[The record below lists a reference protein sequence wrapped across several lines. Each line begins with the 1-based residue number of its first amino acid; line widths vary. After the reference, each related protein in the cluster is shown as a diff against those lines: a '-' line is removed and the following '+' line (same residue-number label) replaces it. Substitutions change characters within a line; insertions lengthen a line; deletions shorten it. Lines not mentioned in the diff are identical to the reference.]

1 MKISL
6 IDPLIVD
13 NKIIENH
20 KKKIEGLG
28 HEFEYFEKSAA
39 SDEEIIE
46 RLKDSDV
53 AIITNNKFSK
63 KVIDNTNLK
72 LIDVAFTG
80 FNHVDIEACNEN
92 DIIVENASGYSDD
105 SVAELV
111 IGLTISIMRKFDQ
124 NKKNMFEDEYFNLLG
139 QIIRGKTVG
148 IIGTG
153 KIGTRVIELFKAFGA
168 NILAYSRS
176 EKENVKN
183 LGAKYVSLNE
193 LLKNSDIVSIHL
205 PQNEKTLGFIGKNE
219 LDLMKD
225 KAILINCAR
234 GPIVDNDY
242 LAKLLNEDKLR
253 AGIDVFDMEPPLDVD
268 YPLRNAKNVLL
279 TNHIGFFTKE
289 AMDIR
294 CEIVFDNLYKFLDGK
309 IVNKVNWYGYKNYSY
324 SRRIC

>member
-20 KKKIEGLG
+20 KKKIEDLG
-28 HEFEYFEKSAA
+28 HEFEYFEKSAS
-39 SDEEIIE
+39 SDDEIIE

-111 IGLTISIMRKFDQ
+111 IGLTISLMRKFDQ
-124 NKKNMFEDEYFNLLG
+124 NKKNMFEDESFNLLG

-153 KIGTRVIELFKAFGA
+153 KIGIRVIELFKAFGA

-176 EKENVKN
+176 EKEKAKN
-183 LGAKYVSLNE
+183 LGAKYVSLDE

-253 AGIDVFDMEPPLDVD
+253 AGIDVFDMEPPLEAD

-279 TNHIGFFTKE
+279 TNHVGFFTKE

-294 CEIVFDNLYKFLDGK
+294 CEIVFDNLYKFLEGK
-309 IVNKVNWYGYKNYSY
+309 IVNKVN
-324 SRRIC
+324 

>member
-6 IDPLIVD
+6 IDPLLVD
-13 NKIIENH
+13 DKIIESH
-20 KKKIEGLG
+20 KKKIEKLG
-28 HEFEYFEKSAA
+28 HEFQYFKKSA
-39 SDEEIIE
+39 SDDEKIIE

-63 KVIDNTNLK
+63 NVIENTNLK

-80 FNHVDIEACNEN
+80 FNHVDIEACNEKN
-92 DIIVENASGYSDD
+92 IIVENASGYSDD

-111 IGLTISIMRKFDQ
+111 LGLTISLMRKF
-124 NKKNMFEDEYFNLLG
+124 NENRKNMYEDESFKVIG
-139 QIIRGKTVG
+139 QIIKGKTVG
-148 IIGTG
+148 VVGTG
-153 KIGTRVIELFKAFGA
+153 KIGIRVIELFKAFGA

-176 EKENVKN
+176 EKDEVKN
-183 LGAKYVSLNE
+183 LGAKYVSLDE
-193 LLKNSDIVSIHL
+193 LLKNSDIVTIHL
-205 PQNEKTLGFIGKNE
+205 PQNKETCGFIGQNE

-253 AGIDVFDMEPPLDVD
+253 AGIDVFDMEPPIDKN
-268 YPLRNAKNVLL
+268 YPLRNAKNTVL
-279 TNHIGFFTKE
+279 TNHVGFLTQE

-309 IVNKVNWYGYKNYSY
+309 IVNKVN
-324 SRRIC
+324 

>member
-6 IDPLIVD
+6 IDPLMVD
-13 NKIIENH
+13 NEIIEKH
-20 KKKIEGLG
+20 KEKIDGLG
-28 HEFEYFEKSAA
+28 HEFQYFNQSAK
-39 SDEEIIE
+39 DDDEIIE
-46 RLKDSDV
+46 RLKDSQV

-80 FNHVDIEACNEN
+80 FNHVDMAACEEN

-111 IGLTISIMRKFDQ
+111 IGLTIAVMRKFDQ
-124 NKKNMFEDEYFNLLG
+124 NNKNIFEDESFNLLG
-139 QIIRGKTVG
+139 QIIKGKTVG

-168 NILAYSRS
+168 NILAFNRS
-176 EKENVKN
+176 KKDEVKN
-183 LGAKYVSLNE
+183 LGAKYVGLEE

-205 PQNEKTLGFIGKNE
+205 PQNDETIGFIGKYE

-234 GPIVDNDY
+234 GPIVDNKY

-253 AGIDVFDMEPPLDVD
+253 AGIDVFDMEPPLEKD

-279 TNHIGFFTKE
+279 TNHVGYLTEE
-289 AMDIR
+289 AMKIR
-294 CEIVFDNLYKFLDGK
+294 CEIVFDNLYKFLDGE
-309 IVNKVNWYGYKNYSY
+309 IVNRVN
-324 SRRIC
+324 

>member
-13 NKIIENH
+13 YKIIENH
-20 KKKIEGLG
+20 KKKIEKLG
-28 HEFEYFEKSAA
+28 HTFEYFKESAS
-39 SDEEIIE
+39 SDEKIIQ

-63 KVIDNTNLK
+63 KVIKKTNLK

-80 FNHVDIEACNEN
+80 FNHVDIEACNEKG
-92 DIIVENASGYSDD
+92 IIVENASGYSDD

-111 IGLTISIMRKFDQ
+111 IGLTISVMRKFDQ
-124 NKKNMFEDEYFNLLG
+124 NKKNMYEDESFNLLG

-148 IIGTG
+148 VIGTG

-168 NILAYSRS
+168 NILAFNRS
-176 EKENVKN
+176 ENQKAKD
-183 LGAKYVSLNE
+183 LGAKYVEFDE
-193 LLKNSDIVSIHL
+193 LLKNSDIVTIHL
-205 PQNEKTLGFIGKNE
+205 PQNKETIGFIGKNE

-253 AGIDVFDMEPPLDVD
+253 AGIDVFDMEPPIDKN
-268 YPLRNAKNVLL
+268 YPLRNAKNAVF
-279 TNHIGFFTKE
+279 TNHIGFFTQE
-289 AMDIR
+289 AMNIR
-294 CEIVFDNLYKFLDGK
+294 CEIVFDNLYKFLDGE
-309 IVNKVNWYGYKNYSY
+309 IVNRVN
-324 SRRIC
+324 

>member
-20 KKKIEGLG
+20 KKKIEDLG
-28 HEFEYFEKSAA
+28 HEFEYFEKSAS
-39 SDEEIIE
+39 SDDEIIE

-63 KVIDNTNLK
+63 DVIDNTDLK
-72 LIDVAFTG
+72 LVDVAFTG

-124 NKKNMFEDEYFNLLG
+124 NKKNMFEDESFNLLG

-234 GPIVDNDY
+234 GPIIDNDY

-253 AGIDVFDMEPPLDVD
+253 AGIDVFDMEPPLDAD

-309 IVNKVNWYGYKNYSY
+309 IVNRVN
-324 SRRIC
+324 

>member
-6 IDPLIVD
+6 IDPLLVD
-13 NKIIENH
+13 D
-20 KKKIEGLG
+20 KKIESHKEKIEKLG
-28 HEFEYFEKSAA
+28 HEFQYFKKSA
-39 SDEEIIE
+39 SDDEKIIE

-63 KVIDNTNLK
+63 NVIENTNLK

-80 FNHVDIEACNEN
+80 FNHVDIEACNEKN
-92 DIIVENASGYSDD
+92 IIVENASGYSDD

-111 IGLTISIMRKFDQ
+111 LGLTISLMRKF
-124 NKKNMFEDEYFNLLG
+124 NENRKNMYEDESFKVIG
-139 QIIRGKTVG
+139 QIIKGKTVG
-148 IIGTG
+148 VVGTG
-153 KIGTRVIELFKAFGA
+153 KIGIRVIELFKAFGA

-176 EKENVKN
+176 EKDEVKN
-183 LGAKYVSLNE
+183 LGAKYVSLDE
-193 LLKNSDIVSIHL
+193 LLKNSDIVTIHL
-205 PQNEKTLGFIGKNE
+205 PQNKETCGFIGQNE

-253 AGIDVFDMEPPLDVD
+253 AGIDVFDMEPPIDKN
-268 YPLRNAKNVLL
+268 YPLRNAKNTVL
-279 TNHIGFFTKE
+279 TNHVGFLTQE

-309 IVNKVNWYGYKNYSY
+309 IVNKVN
-324 SRRIC
+324 

>member
-13 NKIIENH
+13 DKIIENH
-20 KKKIEGLG
+20 KKKIEKLG
-28 HEFEYFEKSAA
+28 HKFEYFKESAS
-39 SDEEIIE
+39 SDEKIIQ

-63 KVIDNTNLK
+63 KVIKSTNLK

-80 FNHVDIEACNEN
+80 FNHVDIEACNEKG
-92 DIIVENASGYSDD
+92 IIVENASGYSDD

-111 IGLTISIMRKFDQ
+111 IGLTISVMRKFDQ
-124 NKKNMFEDEYFNLLG
+124 NKKNMYEDESFNLLG

-148 IIGTG
+148 VIGTG

-168 NILAYSRS
+168 NILAFNRS
-176 EKENVKN
+176 ENQKAKD
-183 LGAKYVSLNE
+183 LGAKYVDLDE
-193 LLKNSDIVSIHL
+193 LLKNSDIVTIHL
-205 PQNEKTLGFIGKNE
+205 PQNKETIGFIGKNE
-219 LDLMKD
+219 LNLMKD

-253 AGIDVFDMEPPLDVD
+253 AGIDVFDMEPPIDEN
-268 YPLRNAKNVLL
+268 YPLRNAKNTVL
-279 TNHIGFFTKE
+279 TNHIGFFTQE
-289 AMDIR
+289 AMNIR
-294 CEIVFDNLYKFLDGK
+294 CEIVFNNLYKFFDGE
-309 IVNKVNWYGYKNYSY
+309 IVNRVN
-324 SRRIC
+324 

>member
-6 IDPLIVD
+6 IDPLLVD
-13 NKIIENH
+13 DKIIESH
-20 KKKIEGLG
+20 KEKIEKLG
-28 HEFEYFEKSAA
+28 HEFQYFKKSA
-39 SDEEIIE
+39 SDDEKIIE

-63 KVIDNTNLK
+63 NVIENTNLK

-80 FNHVDIEACNEN
+80 FNHVDIEACNEKN
-92 DIIVENASGYSDD
+92 IIVENASGYSDD

-111 IGLTISIMRKFDQ
+111 LGLTISLMRKF
-124 NKKNMFEDEYFNLLG
+124 NENRKNMYEDESFKLIG
-139 QIIRGKTVG
+139 QIIKGKTVG
-148 IIGTG
+148 VVGTG
-153 KIGTRVIELFKAFGA
+153 KIGIRVIELFKAFGA

-176 EKENVKN
+176 EKDELKN
-183 LGAKYVSLNE
+183 LGAKYVSLDQ
-193 LLKNSDIVSIHL
+193 LLKNSDIVTIHL
-205 PQNEKTLGFIGKNE
+205 PQNKETCGFIGKNE

-253 AGIDVFDMEPPLDVD
+253 AGIDVFDMEPPIDKN
-268 YPLRNAKNVLL
+268 YPLRNAKNTVL
-279 TNHIGFFTKE
+279 TNHVGFLTQE

-309 IVNKVNWYGYKNYSY
+309 IVNKVS
-324 SRRIC
+324 

>member
-6 IDPLIVD
+6 IDPLLVD
-13 NKIIENH
+13 DKIIESH
-20 KKKIEGLG
+20 KEKIEKLG
-28 HEFEYFEKSAA
+28 HEFQYFKKSA
-39 SDEEIIE
+39 SDDEKIIE

-63 KVIDNTNLK
+63 NVIENTNLK

-80 FNHVDIEACNEN
+80 FNHVDIEACNEKN
-92 DIIVENASGYSDD
+92 IIVENASGYSDD

-111 IGLTISIMRKFDQ
+111 LGLTISLMRKF
-124 NKKNMFEDEYFNLLG
+124 NENRKNMYEDESFKVIG
-139 QIIRGKTVG
+139 QIIKGKTVG
-148 IIGTG
+148 VVGTG
-153 KIGTRVIELFKAFGA
+153 KIGIRVIELFKAFGA

-176 EKENVKN
+176 EKDEVKN
-183 LGAKYVSLNE
+183 LGAKYVSLDE
-193 LLKNSDIVSIHL
+193 LLKNSDIVTIHL
-205 PQNEKTLGFIGKNE
+205 PQNKETCGFIGQNE
-219 LDLMKD
+219 LDLMKE

-253 AGIDVFDMEPPLDVD
+253 AGIDVFDMEPPIDKN
-268 YPLRNAKNVLL
+268 YPLRNAKNTVL
-279 TNHIGFFTKE
+279 TNHVGFLTQE

-309 IVNKVNWYGYKNYSY
+309 IVNKVN
-324 SRRIC
+324 

>member
-13 NKIIENH
+13 DKIIENH
-20 KKKIEGLG
+20 KKKIEKLG
-28 HEFEYFEKSAA
+28 HTFEYFKESAS
-39 SDEEIIE
+39 SDEKIIQ

-63 KVIDNTNLK
+63 KVIKNTNLK

-80 FNHVDIEACNEN
+80 FNHVDIEACNEKG
-92 DIIVENASGYSDD
+92 IIVENASGYSDD

-111 IGLTISIMRKFDQ
+111 IGLTISVMRKFDQ
-124 NKKNMFEDEYFNLLG
+124 NKKNMYEDESFNLLG

-148 IIGTG
+148 VIGTG

-168 NILAYSRS
+168 NILAFNRS
-176 EKENVKN
+176 ENQKAKD
-183 LGAKYVSLNE
+183 LGAKYVEFDE
-193 LLKNSDIVSIHL
+193 LLKNSDIVTIHL
-205 PQNEKTLGFIGKNE
+205 PQNKETIGFIGKNE

-253 AGIDVFDMEPPLDVD
+253 AGIDVFDMEPPIDKN
-268 YPLRNAKNVLL
+268 YPLRNAKNAVF
-279 TNHIGFFTKE
+279 TNHIGFFTQE
-289 AMDIR
+289 AMNIR
-294 CEIVFDNLYKFLDGK
+294 CEIVFDNLYKFLDGE
-309 IVNKVNWYGYKNYSY
+309 IVNRVN
-324 SRRIC
+324 

>member
-6 IDPLIVD
+6 IDPLLVD
-13 NKIIENH
+13 DKIIESH
-20 KKKIEGLG
+20 KEKIEKLG
-28 HEFEYFEKSAA
+28 HEFQYFKKSA
-39 SDEEIIE
+39 SDDEKIIE

-63 KVIDNTNLK
+63 NVIENTNLK

-80 FNHVDIEACNEN
+80 FNHVDIDACNEKN
-92 DIIVENASGYSDD
+92 IIVENASGYSDD

-111 IGLTISIMRKFDQ
+111 LGLAISLMRKF
-124 NKKNMFEDEYFNLLG
+124 NENRKNMYEDESFKVVG
-139 QIIRGKTVG
+139 QIIKGKTVG
-148 IIGTG
+148 VVGTG
-153 KIGTRVIELFKAFGA
+153 KIGIRVIELFKAFGA

-176 EKENVKN
+176 EKDEVKN
-183 LGAKYVSLNE
+183 LGAKYVSLDE
-193 LLKNSDIVSIHL
+193 LLKNSDIVTIHL
-205 PQNEKTLGFIGKNE
+205 PQNKETCGFIGQNE

-253 AGIDVFDMEPPLDVD
+253 AGIDVFDMEPPIDKN
-268 YPLRNAKNVLL
+268 YPLRNAKNTVL
-279 TNHIGFFTKE
+279 TNHVGFLTQE

-309 IVNKVNWYGYKNYSY
+309 IVNKVN
-324 SRRIC
+324 

>member
-6 IDPLIVD
+6 IDPLMVD
-13 NKIIENH
+13 NEIIEKH
-20 KKKIEGLG
+20 KEKIDGLG
-28 HEFEYFEKSAA
+28 HEFQYFNQSAK
-39 SDEEIIE
+39 DDDEIIE
-46 RLKDSDV
+46 RLKDSQV

-80 FNHVDIEACNEN
+80 FNHVDMASCEEN

-111 IGLTISIMRKFDQ
+111 IGLTIAVMRKFDQ
-124 NKKNMFEDEYFNLLG
+124 NNKNIFEDESFNLLG
-139 QIIRGKTVG
+139 QIIKGKTVG

-153 KIGTRVIELFKAFGA
+153 KIGTRVVEIFKAFGA
-168 NILAYSRS
+168 NILAFNRS
-176 EKENVKN
+176 EKDQVKN
-183 LGAKYVSLNE
+183 LGAKYVSLEE

-205 PQNEKTLGFIGKNE
+205 PQNDETIGFIGKDQ

-234 GPIVDNDY
+234 GPIVDNTY

-253 AGIDVFDMEPPLDVD
+253 AGIDVFDMEPPLDKD

-279 TNHIGFFTKE
+279 TNHVGFFTEE
-289 AMDIR
+289 AMKIR

-309 IVNKVNWYGYKNYSY
+309 IVNRVN
-324 SRRIC
+324 

>member
-6 IDPLIVD
+6 IDPLMVD
-13 NKIIENH
+13 NEIIEKH

-28 HEFEYFEKSAA
+28 YEFQYFNQSAK
-39 SDEEIIE
+39 DDDEIIE
-46 RLKDSDV
+46 RLKDSQV

-80 FNHVDIEACNEN
+80 FNHVDMAACEEN

-111 IGLTISIMRKFDQ
+111 IGLTIAVMRKFDQ
-124 NKKNMFEDEYFNLLG
+124 NNKNIFQDESFNLLG
-139 QIIRGKTVG
+139 QIIKGKTVG

-153 KIGTRVIELFKAFGA
+153 KIGTRVVEIFKAFGA
-168 NILAYSRS
+168 NILAYNRS
-176 EKENVKN
+176 EKDQVKN
-183 LGAKYVSLNE
+183 LGAKYVSLEE

-205 PQNEKTLGFIGKNE
+205 PQNDETIGFIGKDQ

-234 GPIVDNDY
+234 GPIVDNTY
-242 LAKLLNEDKLR
+242 LAKLLNDDKLR
-253 AGIDVFDMEPPLDVD
+253 AGIDVFDMEPPLDKD

-279 TNHIGFFTKE
+279 TNHVGFFTEE
-289 AMDIR
+289 AMKIR

-309 IVNKVNWYGYKNYSY
+309 IVNRVN
-324 SRRIC
+324 

>member
-13 NKIIENH
+13 DKIIENH
-20 KKKIEGLG
+20 KKKIEKLG
-28 HEFEYFEKSAA
+28 HTFEYFKESAS
-39 SDEEIIE
+39 SDEKIIQ

-63 KVIDNTNLK
+63 KVIKKTNLK

-80 FNHVDIEACNEN
+80 FNHVDIEACNEKG
-92 DIIVENASGYSDD
+92 IIVENASGYSDD

-111 IGLTISIMRKFDQ
+111 IGLTISVMRKFDQ
-124 NKKNMFEDEYFNLLG
+124 NKKNMYEDESFNLLG

-148 IIGTG
+148 VIGTG

-168 NILAYSRS
+168 NILAFNRS
-176 EKENVKN
+176 ENQKAKDF
-183 LGAKYVSLNE
+183 GAKYVEFDE
-193 LLKNSDIVSIHL
+193 LLKNSDIVTIHL
-205 PQNEKTLGFIGKNE
+205 PQNKETIGFIGKNE
-219 LDLMKD
+219 LNLMKD

-253 AGIDVFDMEPPLDVD
+253 AGIDVFDMEPPIDEN
-268 YPLRNAKNVLL
+268 YPLRNAKNTVL
-279 TNHIGFFTKE
+279 TNHIGFFTQE
-289 AMDIR
+289 AMNIR
-294 CEIVFDNLYKFLDGK
+294 CEIVFNNLYKFFDGE
-309 IVNKVNWYGYKNYSY
+309 IVNRVN
-324 SRRIC
+324 

>member
-6 IDPLIVD
+6 IDPLLVD
-13 NKIIENH
+13 DKIIESH
-20 KKKIEGLG
+20 KKKIEKLG
-28 HEFEYFEKSAA
+28 HEFQYFKKSA
-39 SDEEIIE
+39 SDDEKIIE

-63 KVIDNTNLK
+63 NVIENTNLK

-80 FNHVDIEACNEN
+80 FNHVDIEACNEKN
-92 DIIVENASGYSDD
+92 IIVENASGYSDD

-111 IGLTISIMRKFDQ
+111 LGLTISLMRKF
-124 NKKNMFEDEYFNLLG
+124 NENRKNMYEDESFNLIG
-139 QIIRGKTVG
+139 QIIKGKTVG
-148 IIGTG
+148 VVGTG
-153 KIGTRVIELFKAFGA
+153 KIGRRVIELFKAFGA

-176 EKENVKN
+176 EKDEVKN
-183 LGAKYVSLNE
+183 LGAKYVSLDE
-193 LLKNSDIVSIHL
+193 LLKNSDIVTIHL
-205 PQNEKTLGFIGKNE
+205 PQNKETCGFIGKNE

-253 AGIDVFDMEPPLDVD
+253 AGIDVFDMEPPIDKN
-268 YPLRNAKNVLL
+268 YPLRNAKNTVL
-279 TNHIGFFTKE
+279 TNHVGFLTQE

-294 CEIVFDNLYKFLDGK
+294 CEIVFDNLYKFFDGK
-309 IVNKVNWYGYKNYSY
+309 IVNKVN
-324 SRRIC
+324 

>member
-6 IDPLIVD
+6 IDPLLVD
-13 NKIIENH
+13 DKIIESH
-20 KKKIEGLG
+20 KEKIEKLG
-28 HEFEYFEKSAA
+28 HEFQYFKKSA
-39 SDEEIIE
+39 SDDEKIIE

-63 KVIDNTNLK
+63 NVIENTNLK

-80 FNHVDIEACNEN
+80 FNHVDIEACNEKN
-92 DIIVENASGYSDD
+92 IIVENASGYSDD

-111 IGLTISIMRKFDQ
+111 LGLTISLMRKF
-124 NKKNMFEDEYFNLLG
+124 NENRKNMYEDESFKVVG
-139 QIIRGKTVG
+139 QIIKGKTVG
-148 IIGTG
+148 VVGTG
-153 KIGTRVIELFKAFGA
+153 KIGIRVIELFKAFGA

-176 EKENVKN
+176 EKDEVKN
-183 LGAKYVSLNE
+183 LGAKYVSLDE
-193 LLKNSDIVSIHL
+193 LLKNSDIVTIHL
-205 PQNEKTLGFIGKNE
+205 PQNKETCGFIGQNE

-253 AGIDVFDMEPPLDVD
+253 AGIDVFDMEPPIDKN
-268 YPLRNAKNVLL
+268 YPLRNAKNTVL
-279 TNHIGFFTKE
+279 TNHVGFLTQE

-309 IVNKVNWYGYKNYSY
+309 IVNKVN
-324 SRRIC
+324 

>member
-6 IDPLIVD
+6 IDPLLVD
-13 NKIIENH
+13 DKIIESH
-20 KKKIEGLG
+20 KKKIEKLG
-28 HEFEYFEKSAA
+28 HEFQYFKKSA
-39 SDEEIIE
+39 SDDEKIIE

-63 KVIDNTNLK
+63 NVIENTNLK

-80 FNHVDIEACNEN
+80 FNHVDIEACNEKN
-92 DIIVENASGYSDD
+92 IIVENASGYSDD

-111 IGLTISIMRKFDQ
+111 LGLTISLMRKF
-124 NKKNMFEDEYFNLLG
+124 NENRKNMYEDESFNLIG
-139 QIIRGKTVG
+139 QIIKGKTVG
-148 IIGTG
+148 VVGTG
-153 KIGTRVIELFKAFGA
+153 KIGRRVIELFKAFGA

-176 EKENVKN
+176 EKDEVKN
-183 LGAKYVSLNE
+183 LGAKYVSLDE
-193 LLKNSDIVSIHL
+193 LLKNSDIVTIHL
-205 PQNEKTLGFIGKNE
+205 PQNKETCGFIGKNE

-253 AGIDVFDMEPPLDVD
+253 AGIDVFDMEPPIDKN
-268 YPLRNAKNVLL
+268 YPLRNAKNTVL
-279 TNHIGFFTKE
+279 TNHVGFLTQE

-294 CEIVFDNLYKFLDGK
+294 CEIVFDNLYEFLDGK
-309 IVNKVNWYGYKNYSY
+309 IVNKVN
-324 SRRIC
+324 

>member
-6 IDPLIVD
+6 IDPLLVD
-13 NKIIENH
+13 DKITESH
-20 KKKIEGLG
+20 KKKIEKLG
-28 HEFEYFEKSAA
+28 HEFQYFKKSA
-39 SDEEIIE
+39 SDDKKIIE

-63 KVIDNTNLK
+63 NVIENTNLK

-80 FNHVDIEACNEN
+80 FNHVDIEACNEKN
-92 DIIVENASGYSDD
+92 IIVENASGYSDD

-111 IGLTISIMRKFDQ
+111 LGLTISLMRKF
-124 NKKNMFEDEYFNLLG
+124 NENRKNMYEDESFKLIG
-139 QIIRGKTVG
+139 QIIKGKTVG
-148 IIGTG
+148 VVGTG
-153 KIGTRVIELFKAFGA
+153 KIGIRVIELFKAFGA

-176 EKENVKN
+176 EKDEVKN
-183 LGAKYVSLNE
+183 LGAKYVSLDE
-193 LLKNSDIVSIHL
+193 LLKNSDIVTIHL
-205 PQNEKTLGFIGKNE
+205 PQNKETCGFIGKNE
-219 LDLMKD
+219 LDIMKD

-253 AGIDVFDMEPPLDVD
+253 AGIDVFDMEPPIDKN
-268 YPLRNAKNVLL
+268 YPLRNAKNTVL
-279 TNHIGFFTKE
+279 TNHVGFLTQE

-309 IVNKVNWYGYKNYSY
+309 IVNKVN
-324 SRRIC
+324 

>member
-6 IDPLIVD
+6 IDPLLVD
-13 NKIIENH
+13 DKIIEKN
-20 KKKIEGLG
+20 KKKLEDLG
-28 HEFEYFEKSAA
+28 HEFQYFKDSAK
-39 SDEEIIE
+39 DDDEIIE
-46 RLKDSDV
+46 RLNDSDV

-80 FNHVDIEACNEN
+80 YNHVDMAACKEN

-111 IGLTISIMRKFDQ
+111 IGLAISIMRKFDQ
-124 NKKNMFEDEYFNLLG
+124 NNKNIFEDKSFNLLG
-139 QIIRGKTVG
+139 QIIKGKTVG

-168 NILAYSRS
+168 NILAFNRS
-176 EKENVKN
+176 EKDEVKN
-183 LGAKYVSLNE
+183 LGAKYVGLE
-193 LLKNSDIVSIHL
+193 DLLKNSDIISIHL
-205 PQNEKTLGFIGKNE
+205 PQNDETIGFIGKDE

-225 KAILINCAR
+225 KAVLINCAR
-234 GPIVDNDY
+234 GPIVDNKY

-253 AGIDVFDMEPPLDVD
+253 AGIDVFDMEPPLEKD

-279 TNHIGFFTKE
+279 TNHVGYLTEE
-289 AMDIR
+289 AMKIR
-294 CEIVFDNLYKFLDGK
+294 CEIVFDNLYKFLDGE
-309 IVNKVNWYGYKNYSY
+309 IVNRVN
-324 SRRIC
+324 

>member
-6 IDPLIVD
+6 IDPLLVD
-13 NKIIENH
+13 DKIIEKN
-20 KKKIEGLG
+20 KKKLEDLG
-28 HEFEYFEKSAA
+28 HEFQYFKDSAK
-39 SDEEIIE
+39 DDDEIIE
-46 RLKDSDV
+46 RLNDSDV

-80 FNHVDIEACNEN
+80 YNHVDMDACKEN

-111 IGLTISIMRKFDQ
+111 IGLTISLMRKFDKN
-124 NKKNMFEDEYFNLLG
+124 NKNIFEDESFNILG
-139 QIIRGKTVG
+139 QIIKGKTVG

-168 NILAYSRS
+168 NILAFNRS
-176 EKENVKN
+176 EKDEVKN
-183 LGAKYVSLNE
+183 LGAKYVGLEE

-205 PQNEKTLGFIGKNE
+205 PQNDETIGFIGKDE

-225 KAILINCAR
+225 KAVLINCAR
-234 GPIVDNDY
+234 GPIVDNKY

-253 AGIDVFDMEPPLDVD
+253 AGIDVFDMEPPLEKD

-279 TNHIGFFTKE
+279 TNHVGYLTEE
-289 AMDIR
+289 AMKIR
-294 CEIVFDNLYKFLDGK
+294 CEIVFDNLYKFLDGE
-309 IVNKVNWYGYKNYSY
+309 IVNRVN
-324 SRRIC
+324 

>member
-6 IDPLIVD
+6 IDPLLVD
-13 NKIIENH
+13 DKIIESH
-20 KKKIEGLG
+20 KEKIEKLG
-28 HEFEYFEKSAA
+28 HEFQYFKKSA
-39 SDEEIIE
+39 SDDEKIIE

-63 KVIDNTNLK
+63 NVIENTNLK

-80 FNHVDIEACNEN
+80 FNHVDIEACNEKN
-92 DIIVENASGYSDD
+92 IIVENASGYSDD

-111 IGLTISIMRKFDQ
+111 LGLTISLMRKF
-124 NKKNMFEDEYFNLLG
+124 NENRKNMYEDESFKVIG
-139 QIIRGKTVG
+139 QIIKGKTVG
-148 IIGTG
+148 VVGTG
-153 KIGTRVIELFKAFGA
+153 KIGIRVIELFKAFGA

-176 EKENVKN
+176 EKDEVKN
-183 LGAKYVSLNE
+183 LGAKYVSLDE
-193 LLKNSDIVSIHL
+193 LLKNSDIVTIHL
-205 PQNEKTLGFIGKNE
+205 PQNKETCGFIGKNE

-253 AGIDVFDMEPPLDVD
+253 AGIDVFDMEPPIDKN
-268 YPLRNAKNVLL
+268 YPLRNAKNTVL
-279 TNHIGFFTKE
+279 TNHVGFLTQE

-309 IVNKVNWYGYKNYSY
+309 IVNKVS
-324 SRRIC
+324 

>member
-6 IDPLIVD
+6 IDPLMVD
-13 NKIIENH
+13 NEIIEKH
-20 KKKIEGLG
+20 KEKIEGLG
-28 HEFEYFEKSAA
+28 HEFQYFNQSAK
-39 SDEEIIE
+39 DDDEIIE
-46 RLKDSDV
+46 RLKDSQV

-80 FNHVDIEACNEN
+80 FNHVDMAACEEN

-111 IGLTISIMRKFDQ
+111 IGLTIAVMRKFDQ
-124 NKKNMFEDEYFNLLG
+124 NNKNIFEDESFNLLG
-139 QIIRGKTVG
+139 QIIKGKTVG

-153 KIGTRVIELFKAFGA
+153 KIGTRVVEIFKAFGA
-168 NILAYSRS
+168 NILAFNRS
-176 EKENVKN
+176 EKDQVKN
-183 LGAKYVSLNE
+183 LGAKYVSLEE

-205 PQNEKTLGFIGKNE
+205 PQNDETIGFIGKDQ

-234 GPIVDNDY
+234 GPIVDNVY

-253 AGIDVFDMEPPLDVD
+253 AGIDVFDMEPPLDKD

-279 TNHIGFFTKE
+279 TNHVGFFTEE
-289 AMDIR
+289 AMKIR

-309 IVNKVNWYGYKNYSY
+309 IVNRVN
-324 SRRIC
+324 

>member
-20 KKKIEGLG
+20 KKKIEALG

-39 SDEEIIE
+39 SDDEIIE

-139 QIIRGKTVG
+139 QIIKGKTVG

-234 GPIVDNDY
+234 GPIIDNDY

-253 AGIDVFDMEPPLDVD
+253 AGIDVFDMEPPLDAD

-309 IVNKVNWYGYKNYSY
+309 IVNKVN
-324 SRRIC
+324 

>member
-6 IDPLIVD
+6 IDPLLVD
-13 NKIIENH
+13 DKIIEKN
-20 KKKIEGLG
+20 KKKLEDLG
-28 HEFEYFEKSAA
+28 HEFQYFKDSAK
-39 SDEEIIE
+39 DDDEIIE
-46 RLKDSDV
+46 RLNDSDV

-80 FNHVDIEACNEN
+80 YNHVDMDACKEN

-111 IGLTISIMRKFDQ
+111 IGLAISLMRKFDKN
-124 NKKNMFEDEYFNLLG
+124 NKNIFEDESFNLLG
-139 QIIRGKTVG
+139 QIIKGKTVG

-153 KIGTRVIELFKAFGA
+153 KIGTRVIELFNAFGA
-168 NILAYSRS
+168 NILAFNRS
-176 EKENVKN
+176 EKDEVKN
-183 LGAKYVSLNE
+183 LGAKYVGLEE

-205 PQNEKTLGFIGKNE
+205 PQNDETIGFIGKDE

-225 KAILINCAR
+225 KAVLINCAR
-234 GPIVDNDY
+234 GPIVDNKH

-253 AGIDVFDMEPPLDVD
+253 AGIDVFDMEPPLEKD

-279 TNHIGFFTKE
+279 TNHVGYLTEE
-289 AMDIR
+289 AMKIR
-294 CEIVFDNLYKFLDGK
+294 CEIVFDNLYKFLDGE
-309 IVNKVNWYGYKNYSY
+309 IVNRVN
-324 SRRIC
+324 

>member
-13 NKIIENH
+13 DKIIENH
-20 KKKIEGLG
+20 KKKIEKLG
-28 HEFEYFEKSAA
+28 HTFEYFKESAS
-39 SDEEIIE
+39 SDEKIIQ

-63 KVIDNTNLK
+63 KVIKKTNLK

-80 FNHVDIEACNEN
+80 FNHVDIEACNEKG
-92 DIIVENASGYSDD
+92 IIVENASGYSDD

-111 IGLTISIMRKFDQ
+111 IGLTISVMRKFDQ
-124 NKKNMFEDEYFNLLG
+124 NKKNMYEDESFNLLG

-148 IIGTG
+148 VIGTG

-168 NILAYSRS
+168 NILAFNRS
-176 EKENVKN
+176 ENQKAKD
-183 LGAKYVSLNE
+183 LGAKYVEFDE
-193 LLKNSDIVSIHL
+193 LLKNSDIVTIHL
-205 PQNEKTLGFIGKNE
+205 PQNKETIGFIGKNE

-253 AGIDVFDMEPPLDVD
+253 AGIDVFDMEPPIDKN
-268 YPLRNAKNVLL
+268 YPLRNAKNAVF
-279 TNHIGFFTKE
+279 TNHIGFFTQE
-289 AMDIR
+289 AMNIR
-294 CEIVFDNLYKFLDGK
+294 CEIVFDNLYKFLDGE
-309 IVNKVNWYGYKNYSY
+309 IVNRVN
-324 SRRIC
+324 

>member
-6 IDPLIVD
+6 IDPLLVD
-13 NKIIENH
+13 DKIIESH
-20 KKKIEGLG
+20 KKKIEKLG
-28 HEFEYFEKSAA
+28 HEFQYFKKSA
-39 SDEEIIE
+39 SDDEKIIE

-63 KVIDNTNLK
+63 NVIKNTNLK

-80 FNHVDIEACNEN
+80 FNHVDIEACNEKN
-92 DIIVENASGYSDD
+92 IIVENASGYSDD

-111 IGLTISIMRKFDQ
+111 LGLTISLMRKF
-124 NKKNMFEDEYFNLLG
+124 NENRKNMYEDESFNLIG
-139 QIIRGKTVG
+139 QIIKGKTVG
-148 IIGTG
+148 IVGTG
-153 KIGTRVIELFKAFGA
+153 KIGIRVIELFKAFGA

-176 EKENVKN
+176 EKDEVKN
-183 LGAKYVSLNE
+183 LGAKYVSLDE
-193 LLKNSDIVSIHL
+193 LLKNSDIVTIHL
-205 PQNEKTLGFIGKNE
+205 PQNKETCGFIGQNE

-253 AGIDVFDMEPPLDVD
+253 AGIDVFDMEPPIDKN
-268 YPLRNAKNVLL
+268 YPLRNAKNTVL
-279 TNHIGFFTKE
+279 TNHVGFLTQE

-309 IVNKVNWYGYKNYSY
+309 IVNKVN
-324 SRRIC
+324 

>member
-6 IDPLIVD
+6 IDPLLVD
-13 NKIIENH
+13 DKIIQSH
-20 KKKIEGLG
+20 KEKIEKLG
-28 HEFEYFEKSAA
+28 HEFQYFKDSAKDD
-39 SDEEIIE
+39 DEIFE
-46 RLKDSDV
+46 RLNDSDV

-80 FNHVDIEACNEN
+80 YNHVDMDACKEN

-111 IGLTISIMRKFDQ
+111 IGLAISIMRKFDQ
-124 NKKNMFEDEYFNLLG
+124 NNKNIFEDESFNLLG
-139 QIIRGKTVG
+139 QIIKGKTVG

-176 EKENVKN
+176 EKQEVKN
-183 LGAKYVSLNE
+183 LGVEYVSLDK
-193 LLKNSDIVSIHL
+193 LLKNSDIISIHL
-205 PQNEKTLGFIGKNE
+205 PQNDETIGFIGKDE

-234 GPIVDNDY
+234 GPIVDNNY

-253 AGIDVFDMEPPLDVD
+253 AGIDVFDMEPPLEKD

-279 TNHIGFFTKE
+279 TNHVGYLTEE
-289 AMDIR
+289 AMKIR
-294 CEIVFDNLYKFLDGK
+294 CEIVFDNLYKFLDGE
-309 IVNKVNWYGYKNYSY
+309 IVNRVN
-324 SRRIC
+324 